1 MCYSNHSH
9 FFTLQQ
15 LRATTQA
22 GGVRGVVLKA
32 QGDAFFIEIE
42 MRSGHY
48 AVLVT
53 ARGKEPRRFKNP
65 LRALSILRD
74 IGIVHGQFDLSLYA
88 PEQLNTHDK
97 NATADLFTNTPRRS
111 GSEPKRTTLTSP
123 ATQTEA
129 EHTQPSLLGPTRTVK
144 SKTPAP
150 VPVAKSK
157 GTGAGVLLFTVR
169 VGPNRLGCVCSAK
182 SKTPAPVPVAKSK
195 GSSDNT

>member
-22 GGVRGVVLKA
+22 GGVSGVVLKA

-65 LRALSILRD
+65 LRALAILRD
-74 IGIVHGQFDLSLYA
+74 IGIVNGQFDLSLYA
-88 PEQLNTHDK
+88 PEQLNTNYQPAGT
-97 NATADLFTNTPRRS
+97 NAVSVDVKAGQDMDDDADALAAGHEHPAQNQLTPTARP
-111 GSEPKRTTLTSP
+111 
-123 ATQTEA
+123 
-129 EHTQPSLLGPTRTVK
+129 K
-144 SKTPAP
+144 SKPKTKRLKAAP
-150 VPVAKSK
+150 ETTAHGLQQMK
-157 GTGAGVLLFTVR
+157 LL
-169 VGPNRLGCVCSAK
+169 
-182 SKTPAPVPVAKSK
+182 
-195 GSSDNT
+195 